1 MNALLNKLG
10 TRQSTVAIDFGAE
23 AVRVS
28 ALHHDAGGAWVVRS
42 VFTLPSVDLAQ
53 GMPASVVHAFAERV
67 RSMGLR
73 GCRARVTI
81 SAIGFQTETATLPT
95 LKEDELAASA
105 RFEAIGRLG
114 VDETDTIIRHHA
126 LGGTG
131 ETSKVLLLTLPMLTA
146 RHAAEAVV
154 AAGLHPE
161 SVEHAALAALSGV
174 CQHQRGPES
183 GLIAVLHVEP
193 RAATV
198 MLHRDGQLIFLRA
211 LRGEWTVLPAQAPA
225 FDATMHE
232 GDIPLESQDSDAGWR
247 WSSLA
252 EETLRCLRQGCGEAA
267 WPERMFLSGAAACD
281 RSLADALQGVCG
293 MPVSAVACRG
303 WAKAEMSLDAGWAA
317 CLGAAT
323 HDRARVSTRRAA

>member
-10 TRQSTVAIDFGAE
+10 TRQLTVAIDFGAD

-28 ALHHDAGGAWVVRS
+28 ALHRATDGGWVVRGA
-42 VFTLPSVDLAQ
+42 FTLPAVDLAQ
-53 GMPASVVHAFAERV
+53 GMPASVVRAFAERV
-67 RSMGLR
+67 RAMGLR

-95 LKEDELAASA
+95 LQDDELAASA
-105 RFEAIGRLG
+105 RFEAIGRLS
-114 VDETDTIIRHHA
+114 VDETDTIIRHHV
-126 LGGTG
+126 LGATG
-131 ETSKVLLLTLPMLTA
+131 DASRVLLLTLPVLTA

-161 SVEHAALAALSGV
+161 SVEHAALAALAGV
-174 CQHQRGPES
+174 CQHQRGPET
-183 GLIAVLHVEP
+183 GLVAMMHVEP

-198 MLHRDGQLIFLRA
+198 MLHRDGELVFLRA
-211 LRGEWTVLPAQAPA
+211 LRGEWTAAPAQAPS

-232 GDIPLESQDSDAGWR
+232 GDIPLESQDPDAGWR

-252 EETLRCLRQGCGEAA
+252 EETLRCLRQGCGDAA
-267 WPERMFLSGAAACD
+267 WPERMFLSGATACD

-293 MPVSAVACRG
+293 MPVSAVACRD
-303 WAKAEMSLDAGWAA
+303 WASSDRSLDAGWAA

-323 HDRARVSTRRAA
+323 HDRVRVSQRRAA